1 MDLDAFVTEH
11 VGEWRRLE
19 HLAGR
24 RRRKLSAA
32 EVDELVALYQRA
44 ATHLSLIRSRS
55 PDAALVAR
63 LSRLVLS
70 ARGALTGSPT
80 RFWYGIGRF
89 FTLSFP
95 AAAYRA
101 WPWWAGVLVV
111 NVAVAGFL
119 MAYVAANPEVALAFL
134 SQSQIDQLVE
144 TSFESYYSE
153 NAPQN
158 FAFAVWTNNARLAA
172 LCLASGVLIL
182 PVVYVLGLN
191 IFNLGLVG
199 GIMIGN
205 GRSDVFFGLILVHG
219 MLELTCIFVAAGVGL
234 RIGWAWIAPGQS
246 RTRGQAL
253 AEAARSGMVV
263 ALGLAVVLLVAGII
277 EAFVTPYLPAVIGLT
292 VGGLAWLGFL
302 AYVVI
307 LGRSAAEVGETGD
320 LEESDR
326 PAVAPS
332 V

>member
-1 MDLDAFVTEH
+1 VDLDAFVAEH

-19 HLAGR
+19 HLAKR
-24 RRRKLSAA
+24 QRKLTAT

-44 ATHLSLIRSRS
+44 TTHLSLIRSRS

-70 ARGALTGSPT
+70 ARGALTGSRT
-80 RFWYGIGRF
+80 RFWYGVGRF
-89 FTLSFP
+89 FTSSFP
-95 AAAYRA
+95 AAVYRA
-101 WPWWAGVLVV
+101 WPWWVGVLVA

-119 MAYVAANPEVALAFL
+119 MGYVATHPEVALAFL
-134 SQSQIDQLVE
+134 PQEAIDEIVN
-144 TSFESYYSE
+144 TSFEAYYTQS
-153 NAPQN
+153 APQN
-158 FAFAVWTNNARLAA
+158 FAFAVWTNNARVAA

-191 IFNLGLVG
+191 LLNLGLIG

-219 MLELTCIFVAAGVGL
+219 LLELTCIFVAAGVGL
-234 RIGWAWIAPGQS
+234 RIGWAWIAPGPT

-263 ALGLAVVLLVAGII
+263 ALGLAVVLLLSGII
-277 EAFVTPYLPAVIGLT
+277 EAFVTPYLLTAIGLT
-292 VGGLAWLGFL
+292 IGGAAWLGFL
-302 AYVVI
+302 VYVGYF
-307 LGRSAAEVGETGD
+307 GRIAVSSGDVGD
-320 LEESDR
+320 VEEADR
-326 PAVAPS
+326 VALAP
-332 V
+332 VV

>member
-1 MDLDAFVTEH
+1 VDLDAFVTEH

-19 HLAGR
+19 HLAA
-24 RRRKLSAA
+24 RRRKLTAT

-70 ARGALTGSPT
+70 ARGALTGGPT
-80 RFWYGIGRF
+80 RLWYNIGRF
-89 FTLSFP
+89 FTTSFP
-95 AAAYRA
+95 AAVYRA
-101 WPWWAGVLVV
+101 WPWWVSVLLA
-111 NVAVAGFL
+111 NVAVAGVL
-119 MAYVAANPEVALAFL
+119 MAYVANNPDVARAFI
-134 SQSQIDQLVE
+134 SQDQIDEIVN
-144 TSFESYYSE
+144 TSFEAYYTE

-158 FAFAVWTNNARLAA
+158 FAFAVWTNNARVAA

-182 PVVYVLGLN
+182 PVLYVLGLN
-191 IFNLGLVG
+191 ILNLGLIG

-205 GRSDVFFGLILVHG
+205 GRADVFFGLILVHG
-219 MLELTCIFVAAGVGL
+219 LLELTCIFVAAGVGL
-234 RIGWAWIAPGQS
+234 RIGWAWIAPGPT

-263 ALGLAVVLLVAGII
+263 ALGLAVVLLVSGVI
-277 EAFVTPYLPAVIGLT
+277 EAFVTPYFPTVVGLT
-292 VGGLAWLGFL
+292 IGGTAWLAFL
-302 AYVVI
+302 AYVVYF
-307 LGRSAAEVGETGD
+307 GRSAAAVGETGD
-320 LEESDR
+320 LEADER
-326 PAVAPS
+326 AALAPT